1 MLGGFLAAPASIKER
16 KCDMK
21 HNVIEIMIRALEEY
35 YTEYGEGRSMEYTY
49 GYMDALAVLRQM
61 SEDALAPVQYFGQ
74 PL

>member
-1 MLGGFLAAPASIKER
+1 
-16 KCDMK
+16 MK

-61 SEDALAPVQYFGQ
+61 SESANAPVQYTGHT
-74 PL
+74 L